1 MEIKSL
7 FFNTKFSIIFC
18 TISLFRKDESVARY
32 VTLVSSLGSWLGN
45 IAWKSYGSYT
55 QYLTLPGKGL
65 PVYFNGS
72 STTMTAVMGNI
83 AAIGAGE
90 TPEVLASKQG

>member
-1 MEIKSL
+1 M
-7 FFNTKFSIIFC
+7 
-18 TISLFRKDESVARY
+18 FRKEESVPRY

-45 IAWKSYGSYT
+45 IGWKSYGAYT

-72 STTMTAVMGNI
+72 STTMTAVVGNI